1 MPSKRETADL
11 ASAGGER
18 EQLAQALERDAP
30 LRETVVTRHA
40 NWVQTLAFSPTG
52 RSLLTGSNDG
62 SVRVSEPESGVTK
75 LEIRGDVGGQV
86 YATAVTP
93 AADAVA
99 IASGDGKIYVYDT
112 DTVTEANGQMRLSAR
127 LRRVLNSHGGN
138 AVLSLAIG
146 RDAKTLYS
154 GSVGR
159 DILIH
164 DMASGKELGRLVGHE
179 GYVYTLA
186 VSPDGALL
194 ASGSGD
200 ETVRVWNL
208 ADGACSHALTEHI
221 GWVWGVDFHP
231 RDGTLASGS
240 NDRTVCI
247 WNAKTGEMLRKVEVH
262 EHVYSLQFAPTT
274 GRFLLC
280 GTSGK
285 RPIRIY
291 DTEKGYAE
299 HVRASNQ
306 QAGRV
311 FAVAF
316 AKAETAF
323 AAGSEDGTV
332 VLYTPAGRGE
342 AAVATATPATGAATA
357 PATETAAPEARTETA
372 AAKETKSR
380 GGGICGGLCACFGGG
395 GGSSSSSSSNT

>member
-1 MPSKRETADL
+1 MPSKRETADS
-11 ASAGGER
+11 ASARGET

-164 DMASGKELGRLVGHE
+164 DMVSGKELGRLVGHE

-208 ADGACSHALTEHI
+208 ADGTCLHALTEHI

-247 WNAKTGEMLRKVEVH
+247 WNAKTGEMLHKVEVH

-285 RPIRIY
+285 RPIRVY

-299 HVRASNQ
+299 HVRASTQ

-342 AAVATATPATGAATA
+342 AAAAAAAMPATGVATAPT
-357 PATETAAPEARTETA
+357 TEAGTEAA
-372 AAKETKSR
+372 AAKETKHR
-380 GGGICGGLCACFGGG
+380 GGGFCGGLCACFG
-395 GGSSSSSSSNT
+395 SSSNT